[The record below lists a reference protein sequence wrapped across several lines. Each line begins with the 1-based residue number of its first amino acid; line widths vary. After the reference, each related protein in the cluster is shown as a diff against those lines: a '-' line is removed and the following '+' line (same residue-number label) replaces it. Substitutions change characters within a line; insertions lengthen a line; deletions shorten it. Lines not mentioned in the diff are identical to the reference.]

1 MKTTKKEKLKD
12 LFERDGFFLAETC
25 EKVNN
30 RTNFLEYDFYQNM
43 EDFDRTMDFLT
54 PTKIVEEVRDAK
66 FFDIEDE
73 YFSFNGSKFKGL
85 RSFYNLY
92 DFYTQFENE
101 LCDAILEYYYD
112 ILDILDFRILN
123 IIQETE

>member
-1 MKTTKKEKLKD
+1 MENIKKEKLKD
-12 LFERDGFFLAETC
+12 LFERDGNFLAETC
-25 EKVNN
+25 KKVDD
-30 RTNFLEYDFYQNM
+30 RTNFLGYDFYHNM
-43 EDFDRTMDFLT
+43 EEFDTVMSLFT
-54 PTKIVEEVRDAK
+54 PSEIAK
-66 FFDIEDE
+66 EIKDSKSFDIKDE
-73 YFSFNGSKFKGL
+73 YFSFGGDKFEGL

-92 DFYTQFENE
+92 DFYTQFEDK